1 MRILL
6 IGAFPFPYPQGSQ
19 VFTVEQAR
27 ALARSG
33 AQVAL
38 ATYGRGEGPLPEGV
52 TDDDSGEVLWIPS
65 SRRFAPRRTRSGP
78 SLNKPVADAALVATV
93 VQAQRKRRFDIA
105 LAHNAEAAWVAQ
117 VARRVTGLPH
127 VYVAHTLLAQE
138 LSAFGRPQ
146 HGVALQ
152 AIGAKIDRHVARYAD
167 ATLAL
172 SHAGERAL
180 QPWVR
185 GPLRRIPPGLE
196 RSTPP
201 SHVER
206 QRACQRLGVT
216 PRGFF
221 LYAGNLDGYQDLA
234 LLDAAASQ
242 VGPAG
247 LPVLVATHDATGA
260 DRFDALRVVP
270 CDFWTTRC
278 LALEAR
284 ALLLPRRRV
293 GGFPIKLLNYL
304 DTGRP
309 VIAHETVAE
318 GLVDGVSARLLP
330 RTAGAEDWADALR
343 GLASQPQTGDRLG
356 AAGREHL
363 ESVHDWRAIADQT
376 VALCADTMSRG

>member
-19 VFTVEQAR
+19 VFTVEQAK

-38 ATYGRGEGPLPEGV
+38 STYGRGEGPPPEGV
-52 TDDDSGEVLWIPS
+52 SNAGGEVLWIPS

-78 SLNKPVADAALVATV
+78 SLTKPVADAALVATV
-93 VQAQRKRRFDIA
+93 VQAQRKRGFDIA

-117 VARRVTGLPH
+117 VARRVTGLPY

-138 LSAFGRPQ
+138 LSAFGRPR
-146 HGVALQ
+146 HGAALQ
-152 AIGAKIDRHVARYAD
+152 AIGAAIDRHVARRAD

-172 SHAGERAL
+172 SHASVRAL

-185 GPLRRIPPGLE
+185 GPIRRIPPGLE
-196 RSTPP
+196 RSAPP
-201 SHVER
+201 SRAER
-206 QRACQRLGVT
+206 QRACQRLGLT

-234 LLDAAASQ
+234 LLNAAAAQ
-242 VGPAG
+242 AGPEE
-247 LPVLVATHDATGA
+247 PPILVTTHDATGA
-260 DRFDALRVVP
+260 DRFGALRVVP

-278 LALEAR
+278 LALEAQ

-309 VIAHETVAE
+309 VVAHENVAE
-318 GLVDGVSARLLP
+318 GLVDDVSARLLP
-330 RTAGAEDWADALR
+330 RTAGATDWAEALR
-343 GLASQPQTGDRLG
+343 VLAAQPQTADRLG

-363 ESVHDWRAIADQT
+363 GSAHDWRAIADET
-376 VALCADTMSRG
+376 LALCAAAAGRG